1 MAVPLD
7 NTPQPS
13 SYPERVLRDMEHEHN
28 RDRDERI
35 TGWTVVWVLFFF
47 KMGTVALIWW
57 AAYGSREDGAAVGGL
72 LAATTWY
79 YILIP
84 VIALSGFIG
93 YRLRL
98 RAVRKRVEEL
108 RKAEFTEHRRAAE
121 TTSRAIQLTD
131 EERARLRALEHRR
144 EDVA

>member
-1 MAVPLD
+1 MAVPL
-7 NTPQPS
+7 NKTPQPS
-13 SYPERVLRDMEHEHN
+13 SYSERALRDMEHEHN
-28 RDRDERI
+28 RDREERI

-57 AAYGSREDGAAVGGL
+57 VARGSREEGAAVDGL

-79 YILIP
+79 YIFIP
-84 VIALSGFIG
+84 VVALSGFIG

-98 RAVRKRVEEL
+98 RAARKRVEEL
-108 RKAEFTEHRRAAE
+108 RKAEFMEHRHAAE
-121 TTSRAIQLTD
+121 ATSRAIQLTD
-131 EERARLRALEHRR
+131 EEKARLSALGHRR